1 MLVYQGVMGKT
12 WDHWNIMG
20 ISWDIQRDIFH
31 GKNPLEWLFNQ
42 TEIIAMAGKSPNEVV
57 ISMVKDPY
65 LR

>member
-1 MLVYQGVMGKT
+1 MGLT
-12 WDHWNIMG
+12 LEYHGNIMG
-20 ISWDIQRDIFH
+20 YSEGIFFME
-31 GKNPLEWLFNQ
+31 KNPLEWLFNQ

>member
-1 MLVYQGVMGKT
+1 MLVYQSVMGKT

-20 ISWDIQRDIFH
+20 YSEGIFFME
-31 GKNPLEWLFNQ
+31 KNPLEWLFNQ